1 MTSQEDKDFIFH
13 LAQKLNMVLGLND
26 DELKRLYNYGAKLP
40 EEDCKRIGVEFRGL
54 E

>member
-1 MTSQEDKDFIFH
+1 MISQEDKDFIFH

-26 DELKRLYNYGAKLP
+26 DECLRLYNYGAKLP
-40 EEDCKRIGVEFRGL
+40 EDVCKRLGVEFRGL